1 MIASAT
7 CALPEIVEHG
17 ENGYLIPFENDA
29 EVGRWPWIYRRRD
42 PLYDEAYEAQI
53 TRMADSLT
61 DILSEAYETRAGYG
75 LNAARR
81 RSSACRSP
89 ASTPRWHETSSSSTT
104 SAAGT
109 GSGSRLWLPATRPRG
124 APPTAEARVVGR
136 RRRTAR

>member
-53 TRMADSLT
+53 ARMADSLT
-61 DILSEAYETRAGYG
+61 DILSEAYEMRASYG
-75 LNAARR
+75 ERSAASIERMRSRFDPTAARDELELDYER
-81 RSSACRSP
+81 CRD
-89 ASTPRWHETSSSSTT
+89 W
-104 SAAGT
+104 
-109 GSGSRLWLPATRPRG
+109 
-124 APPTAEARVVGR
+124 
-136 RRRTAR
+136 